1 VKNITHKLNSKSP
14 RFSIV
19 IPCYNEEDYIASAL
33 ESLCSQQTSCSYEV
47 IVVDNNCTD
56 RTAEIAAGYG
66 ARVVKETTPGICAAR
81 QAGTDV
87 AKGEIIISTD
97 ADTNFSPSWLEN
109 YHQAYQDDPEL
120 VAVGGGCRYYDC
132 PWWGKIY
139 PKFQFGLDNLL
150 YRLSGRVFYI
160 TANNIS
166 FKRAVFEGYD
176 PLLSDYQ
183 GGDEIKLLHQL
194 HEKGKVG
201 FLPDNI
207 TFTSGRRL
215 QNGLL
220 YNLFVTFCFYYLAGY
235 FINSLFKRRLIGNA
249 PAFRNSQPQI
259 QPNLVPLLVAVVVIG
274 LPLMVA
280 NRQIKTFVSDNTKDV
295 VAAVKH
301 LI

>member
-1 VKNITHKLNSKSP
+1 MKNITQDSNPNSP

-33 ESLCSQQTSCSYEV
+33 ESLFSQQTSCSYEV
-47 IVVDNNCTD
+47 VVVDNNCTD
-56 RTAEIAAGYG
+56 RTAEIAASYG

-81 QAGTDV
+81 QAGTD
-87 AKGEIIISTD
+87 AALGEIVISTD
-97 ADTNFSPSWLEN
+97 ADTNFNPNWLES
-109 YHQAYQDDPEL
+109 YHQAYLADPEL
-120 VAVGGGCRYYDC
+120 IAVGGSCRYYDC

-166 FKRAVFEGYD
+166 FKRAVFDGYD

-194 HEKGKVG
+194 RAKGKVG

-207 TFTSGRRL
+207 TYTSGRRL
-215 QNGLL
+215 QNGLF

-235 FINSLFKRRLIGNA
+235 FINSLFKRRVIGNA
-249 PAFRNSQPQI
+249 PAFRSSNRQL
-259 QPNLVPLLVAVVVIG
+259 QPNLVPFIVAAVAFSLPLLVA
-274 LPLMVA
+274 
-280 NRQIKTFVSDNTKDV
+280 NHHIKSFVSDNAQDV